1 MKSKFEA
8 FQFKVLSLIFE
19 HFIYVKWLEKTY
31 FRKVCAHK
39 NLGKRFSKEN
49 FVRFTPFVIHIEC
62 KELLIRINDDMVC
75 NLCKCMSQLG
85 FEKEFL
91 FLVFLFASL
100 LLCFATFKAKLG
112 KVHKM
117 LPLKK
122 HCSKSR

>member
-1 MKSKFEA
+1 MDKNQNKNVSLNKVDLKVSMKSKFEA

-49 FVRFTPFVIHIEC
+49 FFTHFVIHIDC
-62 KELLIRINDDMVC
+62 KVSLIRINDDMVC

-85 FEKEFL
+85 LEKNFCFL
-91 FLVFLFASL
+91 FFSLHPSFFALQL
-100 LLCFATFKAKLG
+100 LKR
-112 KVHKM
+112 
-117 LPLKK
+117 
-122 HCSKSR
+122 S